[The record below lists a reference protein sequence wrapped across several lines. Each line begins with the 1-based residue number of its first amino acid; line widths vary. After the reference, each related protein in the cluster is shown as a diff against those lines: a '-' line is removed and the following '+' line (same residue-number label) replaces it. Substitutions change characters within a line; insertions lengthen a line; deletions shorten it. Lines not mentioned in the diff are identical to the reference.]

1 MPLLSVLNLTCPDF
15 AFLIASETLSVTVPV
30 FGFGISPFGPKTW
43 PSLPTTF
50 IAACVEITTST
61 VISFFVNF
69 SLKSSMPIKSAPADF
84 ASSAASPSAKTA
96 TTTSFPRE
104 LGSVIAPR
112 TF

>member
-1 MPLLSVLNLTCPDF
+1 
-15 AFLIASETLSVTVPV
+15 
-30 FGFGISPFGPKTW
+30 
-43 PSLPTTF
+43 
-50 IAACVEITTST
+50 
-61 VISFFVNF
+61 
-69 SLKSSMPIKSAPADF
+69 MPIKSAPADF